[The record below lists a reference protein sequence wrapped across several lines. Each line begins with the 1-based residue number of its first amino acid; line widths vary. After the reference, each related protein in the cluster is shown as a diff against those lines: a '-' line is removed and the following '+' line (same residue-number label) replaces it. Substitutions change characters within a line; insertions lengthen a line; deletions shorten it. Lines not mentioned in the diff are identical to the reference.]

1 MAHFSPYNYRSA
13 WRNMVAEQAQ
23 ERRRFTR
30 IHFDA
35 KCTLKSASGEWEVQ
49 LVDICFKGAL
59 TETKDDIPLRAGDKA
74 ELIIALDDEGTV
86 IEMPAEINHK
96 IGRFLGFQASHMEL
110 SSITHLRRLVEL
122 NLGDQAL
129 LDRELEH
136 LYH

>member
-1 MAHFSPYNYRSA
+1 MT
-13 WRNMVAEQAQ
+13 EQAH

-35 KCTLKSASGEWEVQ
+35 KCTLKTAKGEWNLK

-59 TETKDDIPLRAGDKA
+59 TESDDNIPLSPGDFA
-74 ELIIALDDEGTV
+74 ELVIALDDQGTI
-86 IEMPAEINHK
+86 IEMSAVINHK
-96 IGRFLGFQASHMEL
+96 IGRYLGLQAKHMEL

-122 NLGDQAL
+122 NLGDQNL

-136 LYH
+136 LYK